1 MYIVIRHSEAGSL
14 ILTRHDNFNAILDEM
29 KLDMEYA
36 YLKEYG
42 GDIKLKDSDQ
52 FDDIGLTFR
61 TKKPYDD
68 RPLVTGY
75 LNDIFND
82 GKVTEYTWDLF
93 QIQPLSKKLVDLAAK
108 AEAEGYHHLAYQLD
122 GVLGVFDAVQDA
134 AEEDGSFTPPV
145 ADEDT
150 GRFADEDYN
159 DVLKKILDADA
170 KTTKKKEM

>member
-1 MYIVIRHSEAGSL
+1 MAGYAHDGQHFEASLDYYSQGSGISATKAQYKDLLKEIRSIYEPKGYELKVQNWPHGWS
-14 ILTRHDNFNAILDEM
+14 TVYDENECKAAPHKRAHIDM
-29 KLDMEYA
+29 KKHQFLNLDM
-36 YLKEYG
+36 
-42 GDIKLKDSDQ
+42 
-52 FDDIGLTFR
+52 
-61 TKKPYDD
+61 
-68 RPLVTGY
+68 
-75 LNDIFND
+75 
-82 GKVTEYTWDLF
+82 DLF
-93 QIQPLSKKLVDLAAK
+93 YKQKLMLVDLAAK

>member
-1 MYIVIRHSEAGSL
+1 MYIVIRHSEAGSI
-14 ILTRHDNFNAILDEM
+14 ILTRHDDFNAILEEM

-75 LNDIFND
+75 LNDIFNLLR
-82 GKVTEYTWDLF
+82 K
-93 QIQPLSKKLVDLAAK
+93 QKPK
-108 AEAEGYHHLAYQLD
+108 AITILLTSLMAFWVSLTLCRMPQKRM
-122 GVLGVFDAVQDA
+122 VLL
-134 AEEDGSFTPPV
+134 
-145 ADEDT
+145 
-150 GRFADEDYN
+150 R
-159 DVLKKILDADA
+159 LL
-170 KTTKKKEM
+170 

>member
-1 MYIVIRHSEAGSL
+1 MYIVIRHSEAGSV
-14 ILTRHDNFNAILDEM
+14 ILTKHDNFDAILEEM

-61 TKKPYDD
+61 TAKPYDD

-75 LNDIFND
+75 LNDTYND

-93 QIQPLSKKLVDLAAK
+93 KISPITSSIIKK
-108 AEAEGYHHLAYQLD
+108 GH
-122 GVLGVFDAVQDA
+122 VL
-134 AEEDGSFTPPV
+134 
-145 ADEDT
+145 
-150 GRFADEDYN
+150 
-159 DVLKKILDADA
+159 
-170 KTTKKKEM
+170 

>member
-61 TKKPYDD
+61 TKKPYLEPRRSDAK
-68 RPLVTGY
+68 L
-75 LNDIFND
+75 LFLD
-82 GKVTEYTWDLF
+82 GKL
-93 QIQPLSKKLVDLAAK
+93 
-108 AEAEGYHHLAYQLD
+108 
-122 GVLGVFDAVQDA
+122 
-134 AEEDGSFTPPV
+134 
-145 ADEDT
+145 
-150 GRFADEDYN
+150 
-159 DVLKKILDADA
+159 
-170 KTTKKKEM
+170 

>member
-1 MYIVIRHSEAGSL
+1 MHLLLSVMMNLPMTGVSSKCEVTSMYIVIRHSESGSI
-14 ILTRHDNFNAILDEM
+14 ILTRHDDFNAILEEM

-75 LNDIFND
+75 LNDTYND

-93 QIQPLSKKLVDLAAK
+93 
-108 AEAEGYHHLAYQLD
+108 
-122 GVLGVFDAVQDA
+122 
-134 AEEDGSFTPPV
+134 
-145 ADEDT
+145 
-150 GRFADEDYN
+150 
-159 DVLKKILDADA
+159 KISLI
-170 KTTKKKEM
+170 TSSITKKGHVL

>member
-1 MYIVIRHSEAGSL
+1 MSLPTTGASLECEVASVYIVIRHSEAGSL

-93 QIQPLSKKLVDLAAK
+93 QIQPLSKK
-108 AEAEGYHHLAYQLD
+108 GPNQ
-122 GVLGVFDAVQDA
+122 
-134 AEEDGSFTPPV
+134 
-145 ADEDT
+145 
-150 GRFADEDYN
+150 
-159 DVLKKILDADA
+159 
-170 KTTKKKEM
+170 

>member
-1 MYIVIRHSEAGSL
+1 MYIVIRHSETGSL
-14 ILTRHDNFNAILDEM
+14 ILTRHDDFNAILDEM

-42 GDIKLKDSDQ
+42 GDIKLK
-52 FDDIGLTFR
+52 FR

-93 QIQPLSKKLVDLAAK
+93 QIQPLSKK
-108 AEAEGYHHLAYQLD
+108 GPNQ
-122 GVLGVFDAVQDA
+122 
-134 AEEDGSFTPPV
+134 
-145 ADEDT
+145 
-150 GRFADEDYN
+150 
-159 DVLKKILDADA
+159 
-170 KTTKKKEM
+170 